1 MGITINRK
9 TKGRVTLTK
18 PIAKILNEWKLDF
31 DSSASQFS
39 GELKVKAIQERDF
52 IDKILTSKEL
62 NILDVE
68 HLNDLVET
76 NINNYSPPDF
86 LVNQIDLIYGFKSF
100 ANAGDAIANEA
111 KVVKKFINKH
121 FTFSFHP

>member
-1 MGITINRK
+1 MIDDRAPPEYYTILFV
-9 TKGRVTLTK
+9 GSLTCVS
-18 PIAKILNEWKLDF
+18 E
-31 DSSASQFS
+31 
-39 GELKVKAIQERDF
+39 
-52 IDKILTSKEL
+52 T
-62 NILDVE
+62 DVE
-68 HLNDLVET
+68 HFNDLVET